1 MPERLQVSSSP
12 VTDMEQVIL
21 GIDIGGTWFRI
32 GAVDCQGQIR
42 SFEKLPVKQVFTG
55 KDPLGELESFL
66 RPYLASWNVS
76 AVCIG
81 VPATVN
87 AKRTVV
93 LQAPN
98 LAYLENLPLVEVLEH
113 KLGVAVLLERDV
125 NFTMAYDCRDLP
137 KEAILCGF
145 YFGTGIGNAIMID
158 GKILVGKNGTA
169 GELGHIPV
177 DGCDAVCGCGNRGCM
192 EALAGGKYLAHLQ
205 EIRYPYTPI
214 GELFTRHGE
223 EEELVRFV
231 DRMAIAAAAEIN
243 ILNPHHIL
251 IGGGIPSMKG
261 FPRERLLEQICLHT
275 RKPYPAE
282 DLNILFTED
291 REDKAVIGAAL
302 HAGMMLK

>member
-1 MPERLQVSSSP
+1 MPERLQVSSFP
-12 VTDMEQVIL
+12 VTDMDKVIL

-177 DGCDAVCGCGNRGCM
+177 DGYEETCGCGNIGCI
-192 EALAGGKYLAHLQ
+192 EPIAGGKYLARIQ
-205 EIRYPYTPI
+205 KEAFPDTPVA
-214 GELFTRHGE
+214 ELFTRHGGDE
-223 EEELVRFV
+223 RLCRFI
-231 DRMAIAAAAEIN
+231 DRMAIAVATEVN
-243 ILNPHHIL
+243 LLDPDRILL
-251 IGGGIPSMKG
+251 GGGVIAMAD
-261 FPRERLLEQICLHT
+261 FPREALVDRILLHA
-275 RKPYPAE
+275 RKPFPA
-282 DLNILFTED
+282 DNIKVLFPQDFEEKT
-291 REDKAVIGAAL
+291 VLGAAIYGWN
-302 HAGMMLK
+302 AMK